1 MQRER
6 RNLSHIGDKR
16 RRDFDRSAKQ
26 LYALGLSPWAVE
38 YFRRAARVSGALPH
52 MVVCQVA
59 MIAAG
64 RMLSRSAQ
72 ADFGREF
79 ANEPAPRDQDPA
91 ASTEPSYRTICARRN
106 HVQSLWREIQRHES
120 ASSLP
125 VALTDDGAAL
135 DPDGPARHARPFLPE
150 PAGNGPAKANRSE
163 EWNPGKADRSEERT
177 RGNARS
183 RRRGRAPSKHH

>member
-72 ADFGREF
+72 AAFGREF

-91 ASTEPSYRTICARRN
+91 ASTEPSYRAICARRN

-125 VALTDDGAAL
+125 VALMDDGAVV
-135 DPDGPARHARPFLPE
+135 DPDEPAPHTAPFLPE
-150 PAGNGPAKANRSE
+150 PTGNGPAE
-163 EWNPGKADRSEERT
+163 TDRSEERT

-183 RRRGRAPSKHH
+183 RRRGRAPSKQH